1 MIDKEVLE
9 EKELAEIT
17 RRMIIYRFKIYS
29 ATTILHLALIVTS
42 FAFTVIYIVPA
53 FSSNV
58 LVNIIVFACILCVA
72 FGTAIFMGGVFKK
85 SLESLS
91 ASMGIPQERRRR
103 AHAIFSIAYSVP
115 IILFYFVPPFLP
127 GWYSYAWFL
136 SLIVSNAIVYF
147 FYERA
152 MNKYIPDLE
161 LKIYF
166 TWTLLAALSTPILAA
181 AIVIAPNKAW
191 AVASVLYFLTVALAS
206 LREVWSAERI
216 L

>member
-1 MIDKEVLE
+1 MIYKEVLE

-29 ATTILHLALIVTS
+29 ATTILHIALVVAS
-42 FAFTVIYIVPA
+42 FTFTVIYIIPA
-53 FSSNV
+53 FSSNA
-58 LVNIIVFACILCVA
+58 LVNILVFACILCIA
-72 FGTAIFMGGVFKK
+72 FGTAILIGRVFGK
-85 SLESLS
+85 SLESLY
-91 ASMGIPQERRRR
+91 ASMGIPREQGRR
-103 AHAIFSIAYSVP
+103 AHVVFSIAYSVP

-147 FYERA
+147 LYERA

-166 TWTLLAALSTPILAA
+166 TWTFLATLSTPILAA
-181 AIVIAPNKAW
+181 AIVIAPSKAW
-191 AVASVLYFLTVALAS
+191 VVAFVLYFITVALAS

>member
-1 MIDKEVLE
+1 MIDKDVLA

-42 FAFTVIYIVPA
+42 FIFMIIYIVPA

-58 LVNIIVFACILCVA
+58 LVNTIVFACILCVA
-72 FGTAIFMGGVFKK
+72 FGTAILIGGVFKK

-91 ASMGIPQERRRR
+91 ASAKIPRKHKHR
-103 AHAIFSIAYSVP
+103 ANAVFSIAYSVP
-115 IILFYFVPPFLP
+115 IILFYFIPPPFP

-136 SLIVSNAIVYF
+136 ALIVSNAIVYF

-166 TWTLLAALSTPILAA
+166 TLTLLAALSTPILAA
-181 AIVIAPNKAW
+181 AIIVAPSKAW
-191 AVASVLYFLTVALAS
+191 AVAFVLYFLTIALAS

>member
-1 MIDKEVLE
+1 MIDKEVLA

-42 FAFTVIYIVPA
+42 FIFMITYIVPA

-58 LVNIIVFACILCVA
+58 LVNITIFSCILCVA
-72 FGTAIFMGGVFKK
+72 FGTAILMGGVFRK

-91 ASMGIPQERRRR
+91 ALTKIPQEHRQRV
-103 AHAIFSIAYSVP
+103 HAVFTVAYSVP
-115 IILFYFVPPFLP
+115 ILLFYFVPPFLP

-136 SLIVSNAIVYF
+136 ALIVSNTIVYF

-152 MNKYIPDLE
+152 MNKYVPDLK
-161 LKIYF
+161 LKIYL
-166 TWTLLAALSTPILAA
+166 TWTLSAALSTPILAA
-181 AIVIAPNKAW
+181 AIIVAPSKAW
-191 AVASVLYFLTVALAS
+191 AVAFVLYFLTVALAS